1 MKTAPWF
8 SNSPKHRNRK
18 EQPFYH
24 DNSAC
29 PEGASIPEEERCA
42 GTDSRPLCPQCGRL
56 AAAGQ

>member
-1 MKTAPWF
+1 MKKAPWF
-8 SNSPKHRNRK
+8 SNAPKHLNDK

-29 PEGASIPEEERCA
+29 TEGDAIPVEERRA

-56 AAAGQ
+56 DVAGR